1 VFSLD
6 DSVSLDDSI
15 QDEHQRNAASAA
27 ADDDEA
33 NKENVLAETM
43 KTPPR
48 GFRRDVN
55 DLKK

>member
-1 VFSLD
+1 MSSLD

-15 QDEHQRNAASAA
+15 QQDEHDVTVDEN
-27 ADDDEA
+27 EA

-48 GFRRDVN
+48 GW
-55 DLKK
+55 